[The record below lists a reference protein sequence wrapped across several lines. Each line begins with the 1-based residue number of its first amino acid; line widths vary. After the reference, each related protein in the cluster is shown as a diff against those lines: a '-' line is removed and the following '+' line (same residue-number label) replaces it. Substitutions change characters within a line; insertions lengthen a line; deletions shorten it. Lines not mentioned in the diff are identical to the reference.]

1 MTKIKRGL
9 ALLLS
14 VLILTSTPLST
25 YAASPAFSGSGY
37 EMTAPNSEMCIRDR
51 SVSPCVLSRFNR
63 FSILLTF

>member
-37 EMTAPNSEMCIRDR
+37 EMTAPNSDSSDA
-51 SVSPCVLSRFNR
+51 SVQNATCLLYTSRCV
-63 FSILLTF
+63 